1 MTNRAIIYETVIFIY
16 LMLVGK
22 LVGKLNAKYQMHLRL
37 RELAIPPNPPIYP
50 LIDINDDI
58 LSKSLSYFSGY
69 IKSMFTS
76 SYIFECNI
84 YITVMYVKIQIR
96 LYFVI
101 CYLIMH
107 IVHNMC
113 QSSTSAA
120 LAVSCVFH
128 IKLF

>member
-1 MTNRAIIYETVIFIY
+1 MANRAIIYLFLISRAT
-16 LMLVGK
+16 
-22 LVGKLNAKYQMHLRL
+22 LNLCLPR
-37 RELAIPPNPPIYP
+37 PI
-50 LIDINDDI
+50 
-58 LSKSLSYFSGY
+58 SLSA
-69 IKSMFTS
+69 
-76 SYIFECNI
+76 I
-84 YITVMYVKIQIR
+84 YITVNVKIQIR

-113 QSSTSAA
+113 QSPTSAA